1 MTQTVLEKAGERI
14 AETVDK
20 ASRTTANI
28 GNRLHERFDETKTV
42 AKRGVRAAEEL
53 LDDTRSHIKK
63 HPATSVAGAFV
74 AGLLLGTVAGW
85 LIRRK

>member
-1 MTQTVLEKAGERI
+1 MTQTVLERAGEQI
-14 AETVDK
+14 AETVEK

-28 GNRLHERFDETKTV
+28 GKRLYEQLDETKIV

-74 AGLLLGTVAGW
+74 AGLLLGAVAGW
-85 LIRRK
+85 MIRRK